1 MRKAHGSVFLLPGVI
16 PYSGNGIHLL
26 FLKCSL
32 MSVSLRK
39 YSRSFHLWLSLAIFI
54 PVLIVIASGLLLQVK
69 KEFAW
74 IQPPSQ
80 QASNNAP
87 SLTFEAIL
95 NALKQAPQANLLEWQ
110 DIDRLDVRPAKGIIK
125 VQGKNRWEVQ
135 LDAQSGEV
143 LQVAFRRS
151 DTIEAIHDGSW
162 FFEGAKLWLFLPAA
176 ILLFILWVTGL
187 VMLVTTLKSKYRK
200 NKYQKIAAA
209 NQSKT

>member
-1 MRKAHGSVFLLPGVI
+1 
-16 PYSGNGIHLL
+16 
-26 FLKCSL
+26 

-39 YSRSFHLWLSLAIFI
+39 YSRSFHLWLSLVIFI
-54 PVLIVIASGLLLQVK
+54 PVLIVIGSGLLLQVK

-80 QASNNAP
+80 QAPNSAP
-87 SLTFEAIL
+87 SLTFDAIL
-95 NALKQAPQANLLEWQ
+95 NALKQVPQANLLEWQ

-125 VQGKNRWEVQ
+125 VQGKNHWEVQ

-143 LQVAFRRS
+143 LQVAYRRS

-200 NKYQKIAAA
+200 NKYRRIAAA
-209 NQSKT
+209 NRSNT